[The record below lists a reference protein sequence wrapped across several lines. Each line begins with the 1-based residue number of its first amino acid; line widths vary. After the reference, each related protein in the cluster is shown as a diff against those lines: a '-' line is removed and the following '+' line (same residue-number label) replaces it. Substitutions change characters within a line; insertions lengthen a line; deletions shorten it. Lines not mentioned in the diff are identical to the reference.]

1 MGQRHC
7 WAPLWGRD
15 TMGWR
20 CYGAE
25 TPLGDT
31 MGQRHNGV
39 VILWGRDTIGQRYG
53 AETQWGGNAMGQRHH
68 WAVLWGRD
76 TMEW

>member
-1 MGQRHC
+1 MGHKLLGNAMGQRHNGVMI
-7 WAPLWGRD
+7 LWGRD
-15 TMGWR
+15 TVGWW

-25 TPLGDT
+25 TPLGSA

-39 VILWGRDTIGQRYG
+39 VMLWGR
-53 AETQWGGNAMGQRHH
+53 E
-68 WAVLWGRD
+68 